1 MARKKAYV
9 VYPRTKEV
17 SIAGL
22 QTKGGKKKF
31 RGGSFLNV
39 SENGAAE
46 LRETYSKKDLHI
58 VEDDQ
63 LSRALNG
70 EKWDI
75 TDNKVKT
82 LHNYHFGPSKQY
94 ADAWEEFEK
103 RRADK
108 VVDDGYEW
116 VLTGKSWRRV
126 KIPTF
131 DEVQRKR
138 KARREKLAAVT
149 EMT

>member
-9 VYPRTKEV
+9 VYPRTPEV
-17 SIAGL
+17 SLAGL

-31 RGGSFLNV
+31 RGGSFMNV

-63 LSRALNG
+63 LGRALNG
-70 EKWDI
+70 EKWEV

-82 LHNYHFGPSKQY
+82 LHTYHFGPNEKY
-94 ADAWEEFEK
+94 AKAWDEFK
-103 RRADK
+103 SGA
-108 VVDDGYEW
+108 VVKKNYEW
-116 VLTGKSWRRV
+116 VFDDDGNAELV
-126 KIPTF
+126 KIPTYG
-131 DEVQRKR
+131 EVQRKR
-138 KARREKLAAVT
+138 KARRAKPAAVQ
-149 EMT
+149 EMD